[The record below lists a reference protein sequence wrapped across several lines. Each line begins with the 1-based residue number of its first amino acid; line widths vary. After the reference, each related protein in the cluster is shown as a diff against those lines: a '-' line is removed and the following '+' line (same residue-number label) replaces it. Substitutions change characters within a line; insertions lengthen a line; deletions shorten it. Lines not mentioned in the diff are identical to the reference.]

1 MRNPTPRAAPGE
13 SRVHGP
19 LSVDHVDEYIS
30 RLFRPP
36 NPVAKEIE
44 LGLERIRQ
52 DRDRYLLQ
60 RAVEQLARDR
70 EELRGLAE
78 QLKCLPQPQPGPQQP
93 RGRPTVISGD
103 VETLRMLRAEHLG
116 SLCRGEFLATL
127 PKDLQKRQKAK
138 RYHDADEMLRETGD
152 KSDK

>member
-1 MRNPTPRAAPGE
+1 
-13 SRVHGP
+13 VHGP
-19 LSVDHVDEYIS
+19 LSIHQVDEYIL
-30 RLFRPP
+30 RLLRPP
-36 NPVAKEIE
+36 DPIAKEIE
-44 LGLERIRQ
+44 LGLERIRYE
-52 DRDRYLLQ
+52 RDRYRLE
-60 RAVEQLARDR
+60 RDVERLARDR

-78 QLKCLPQPQPGPQQP
+78 QLKGLPQPQPEPQPP

-103 VETLRMLRAEHLG
+103 VETLRTLRAEHLG

-127 PKDLQKRQKAK
+127 PKVLQKRQKAK